1 MSIVY
6 EIHESLQSI
15 ESMLM
20 ENDGF
25 EPDGEREN
33 MLKEWLEQGPGEA
46 AHRLDRFGR
55 LLAEIQA
62 RCNFR
67 SEEARRLRWRAGVD
81 RQVVE
86 ILRDR
91 LREYLEARGLDSF
104 ETAAFKFKI
113 EEKVYASM
121 SYEAEDVPQEFL
133 TVEIDRQKLRKAL
146 ESGRELSFARL
157 HPRDLSLRL
166 R

>member
-15 ESMLM
+15 ESTLM

-33 MLKEWLEQGPGEA
+33 MLKEWLERGPGET
-46 AHRLDRFGR
+46 AHRLERFGR

-62 RCNFR
+62 RCSFR
-67 SEEARRLRWRAGVD
+67 SEEGRRLRWRAEVD
-81 RQVVE
+81 RQVVVT
-86 ILRDR
+86 LRER

-104 ETAAFKFKI
+104 ETTSFKFKI
-113 EEKVYASM
+113 EEQVYASM
-121 SYEAEDVPQEFL
+121 TYEARNVPQEFM
-133 TVEIDRQKLRKAL
+133 TVEIDREKLRKAL

-157 HPRDLSLRL
+157 HPRGLTLRL